1 MDTLTV
7 CLFDDW
13 RSHFHRYRR
22 ATFYGCGESRVSNEM
37 RKYTRVLLFCGIIL
51 FTLSST
57 PLLLLWISKE
67 DTSAQEIMKLL
78 EVLGWY

>member
-1 MDTLTV
+1 MGV
-7 CLFDDW
+7 VSSC
-13 RSHFHRYRR
+13 
-22 ATFYGCGESRVSNEM
+22 VSNEM

-51 FTLSST
+51 LMLSST

-67 DTSAQEIMKLL
+67 DPSAQEIMERL

>member
-1 MDTLTV
+1 MGV
-7 CLFDDW
+7 V
-13 RSHFHRYRR
+13 S
-22 ATFYGCGESRVSNEM
+22 SRVSNEM
-37 RKYTRVLLFCGIIL
+37 RKYTCMLLFCGIIL

-67 DTSAQEIMKLL
+67 GPSAQEIMERL